1 MRAMWRVHGKPGGT
15 REGYVDRP
23 YTIDDAEARLAE
35 VSGDAAFARD
45 FFARYIQATRSPTTR
60 ACCSAPASRS
70 RSATPAARGWATC
83 ASIARRRRPRRRL
96 VPANSPAYAAGLDQ
110 DDTVT
115 QIAGERVTSAEA
127 VNTVISRHRPGERVT
142 IAYIDRTGATRTS
155 SLVLAENPHVDV
167 AAVES
172 AGGSLTSAQR
182 AFRDRWLK
190 SQQ

>member
-1 MRAMWRVHGKPGGT
+1 MRF
-15 REGYVDRP
+15 D
-23 YTIDDAEARLAE
+23 
-35 VSGDAAFARD
+35 
-45 FFARYIQATRSPTTR
+45 
-60 ACCSAPASRS
+60 
-70 RSATPAARGWATC
+70 ARGEG
-83 ASIARRRRPRRRL
+83 ARVGAV
-96 VPANSPAYAAGLDQ
+96 VPANAPAYAAGIDQ

-172 AGGSLTSAQR
+172 AGGSLSSAQR